1 MPFQRRSYW
10 LAVGVIA
17 YVCLGALPGA
27 SRPLIPILGLVLL
40 PIWLGEVWRRTYA
53 ASEGERA
60 VETAA
65 LSALRLCH
73 FGAALWVAARLGP
86 EGRASRDAIANLG
99 TGIAAVF
106 ALVALARIPSAG
118 GLLSPAPS
126 TRSFDAAGFAGLL
139 WGIAVA
145 IPGVRSLFGSSDV
158 LLDPLAIDYATTTA
172 GVGTLLVFVAAAFRL
187 RVQRRLEI
195 GVVDRIGGALA
206 LSLTALCVAV
216 PAAAADIAPPD
227 RVLPVGVL
235 AGALACAWTATTREP
250 TTVSVALRGVLAVMI
265 LGVPTTLF
273 AGVAARAFPAHAGPI
288 ALVACVVA
296 IAVGTIA
303 RDVARP
309 FGPEQS
315 RWLDAIEKASRGA
328 LQPDPDAAIRAALE
342 SLASAY
348 RDSRSKPELWRSD
361 PEEVLSVDVA
371 GYLHVTKAKAPDR
384 IYPLA
389 LAEPERTLRAD
400 VLRALEVR
408 RPDVRPL
415 LSWFEARG
423 AFSATLVVDE
433 DGSLGFLLLPQGG
446 RKNPMTLEEARA
458 VRVLCDRVSAL
469 FAVSS
474 ALARSRERELDAT
487 NRSADLEVERQRL
500 EHIISLSSGRHRT
513 FAELVARPVLC
524 AAYSPAARFAM
535 DAVTRLGKGEEPLT
549 LVAPPGVSTAAWG
562 AIAHLASAGAAGP
575 LVIVDGASGS
585 SHDMGLWE
593 DSEKSPIALADGGTL
608 VVLDVAALPEA
619 VQDRLAVT
627 VGKRGTSRTTSQV
640 PPARLVVSVREQA
653 EALARAGRLSNAL
666 LSRLGSRVELP
677 PLSARAEDL
686 RGMVLERLAGAGM
699 RRRGEP
705 LGISPSALAAL
716 VEHEWPG
723 NDSELSD
730 VLLRAAEV
738 AAGPVVAVQDLEAI
752 GFRRAPEAPPAA
764 PPPPPESRRRRS
776 SRPRRSVRSG

>member
-1 MPFQRRSYW
+1 VPFQRRSYW
-10 LAVGVIA
+10 LAASVIA

-27 SRPLIPILGLVLL
+27 TRPLVPLLGLLLL
-40 PIWLGEVWRRTYA
+40 PIWLAEVWRRTHA
-53 ASEGERA
+53 ASEGERQ
-60 VETAA
+60 VEAGA

-73 FGAALWVAARLGP
+73 FGAALWVAARLGAD
-86 EGRASRDAIANLG
+86 GRASRDAMANLG
-99 TGIAAVF
+99 TGMTAVF
-106 ALVALARIPSAG
+106 ALVALARIPSGG
-118 GLLSPAPS
+118 GLLTPAPS
-126 TRSFDAAGFAGLL
+126 TRSLDAAGFVGLL

-145 IPGVRSLFGSSDV
+145 LPGVRALFGSNAG

-172 GVGTLLVFVAAAFRL
+172 GVGTLLVFVAAAVRF

-195 GVVDRIGGALA
+195 GVVDRIAGALA
-206 LSLTALCVAV
+206 LSLTALFVSV

-235 AGALACAWTATTREP
+235 AASLACAWTATTREP
-250 TTVSVALRGVLAVMI
+250 TSVSIALRGVLAVMI

-273 AGVAARAFPAHAGPI
+273 AGIAARAYPMHAGPI
-288 ALVACVVA
+288 VLSACVIA

-303 RDVARP
+303 RDAARP

-342 SLASAY
+342 SLAGAY
-348 RDSRSKPELWRSD
+348 RNSRSKPELWRSD
-361 PEEVLSVDVA
+361 PQEVLSVDIA
-371 GYLHVTKAKAPDR
+371 GYLHVTKASAPDR

-389 LAEPERTLRAD
+389 LEEPERTLRAD
-400 VLRALEVR
+400 VLKALEVR

-415 LSWFEARG
+415 LAWFESRG

-433 DGSLGFLLLPQGG
+433 DGTLGFLLLPHGG

-458 VRVLCDRVSAL
+458 VRILCDRISAL

-487 NRSADLEVERQRL
+487 GRAGQLETERQRL
-500 EHIISLSSGRHRT
+500 EHIISLSSGRHHT

-524 AAYSPAARFAM
+524 ATYSPAARFAL
-535 DAVTRLGKGEEPLT
+535 DHVTRLGRGGDPLV
-549 LVAPPGVSTAAWG
+549 LVTPPGVNAAAWG
-562 AIAHLASAGAAGP
+562 AIAHLASPGGLGA
-575 LVIVDGASGS
+575 LVVIDGASGAE
-585 SHDMGLWE
+585 HDATRW
-593 DSEKSPIALADGGTL
+593 DDPDRSPIALADGGTL

-619 VQDRLAVT
+619 IQDRLAMSI
-627 VGKRGTSRTTSQV
+627 GRRGRALSTSQV
-640 PPARLVVSVREQA
+640 PEARIVFSVREPVDA
-653 EALARAGRLSNAL
+653 MARNGRLSRAL
-666 LSRLGSRVELP
+666 AARLGPSVDLP
-677 PLSARAEDL
+677 PLSMRAEDL

-705 LGISPSALAAL
+705 LGISPPALAAL

-723 NDSELSD
+723 NDSELAD

-738 AAGPVVAVQDLEAI
+738 AAGPLVTVQDLEAI
-752 GFRRAPEAPPAA
+752 GFRRPAESAPAA

-776 SRPRRSVRSG
+776 TRPRRTARSG